1 MRSKWIVRNS
11 SSKISNH
18 SKSMLKSFYLLPT
31 CISHCIELQYK
42 PIWPID
48 TICRKN
54 PNLFS
59 NCMIGSCFPFIVDRY
74 AVFMLTK
81 CFAQWKLLS
90 QALMFLM
97 PVSFYVCLKK
107 SCSAAF
113 ATALNEFS
121 RTFCH
126 TFNFINS
133 SVLYLSRCFFVVAVG
148 WHLFIFPIM
157 LRHCT
162 VVDLCVLLSECVCI
176 VHSGKTKRMIIWQK
190 IFYREVRFQFE
201 IVPCVFFFKMVFNM
215 LYIRCSHTQM
225 RWQEVFA
232 HNNNRASNAYIY
244 TKKSAS
250 KAMTRKYVR
259 RATRRMVWKNETNRY
274 WIVYGGY
281 GILSM

>member
-97 PVSFYVCLKK
+97 SVSFYVCLKK

-113 ATALNEFS
+113 ATALNKFS

-133 SVLYLSRCFFVVAVG
+133 SVLYLSRCFFCRCRRLA
-148 WHLFIFPIM
+148 FIHFPYYASPLYRCWFM
-157 LRHCT
+157 CFTERVCMCCT
-162 VVDLCVLLSECVCI
+162 
-176 VHSGKTKRMIIWQK
+176 Q
-190 IFYREVRFQFE
+190 
-201 IVPCVFFFKMVFNM
+201 
-215 LYIRCSHTQM
+215 
-225 RWQEVFA
+225 
-232 HNNNRASNAYIY
+232 
-244 TKKSAS
+244 
-250 KAMTRKYVR
+250 
-259 RATRRMVWKNETNRY
+259 WKN
-274 WIVYGGY
+274 
-281 GILSM
+281 